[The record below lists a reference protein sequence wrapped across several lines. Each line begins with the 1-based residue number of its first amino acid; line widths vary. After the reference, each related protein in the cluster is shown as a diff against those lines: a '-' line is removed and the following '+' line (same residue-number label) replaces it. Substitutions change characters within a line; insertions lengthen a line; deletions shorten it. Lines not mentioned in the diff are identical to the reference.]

1 MICTGSFNHGSADNI
16 DVISSFICG
25 QLKSCQAN
33 AAAISTCSTATKA
46 ADAAAKGT
54 GAQADAFNAAFGK
67 TTNFAAVQQIGTN
80 GKPVGGAAS
89 SKAGSATTATLAT
102 TSVSVAATTNV
113 NIASTTAKAA
123 ASTTANTAVASSTA
137 VASGNDADAQSSLSA
152 CPFC

>member
-80 GKPVGGAAS
+80 GKPVGVAS

-137 VASGNDADAQSSLSA
+137 AASGNDADAQSSLSA
-152 CPFC
+152 CSFC